1 MGSLR
6 HLYRW
11 NFVAKQIGWKRAPS
25 IDLPP
30 AASNRAPLVARRHAH
45 RVAFSGAKPGEP
57 YRIYVIPADGGRP
70 EQLSSGENELDPTW
84 SRDGIELMFGV
95 LPTDDPKSAKI
106 MLLDLKTRVL
116 TQIGRASCRERV

>member
-30 AASNRAPLVARRHAH
+30 LQVTVPHWSPDGTRI
-45 RVAFSGAKPGEP
+45 AFSGAKPGEP

-84 SRDGIELMFGV
+84 SRDGNELMFGV
-95 LPTDDPKSAKI
+95 LPTDDPKSAKV
-106 MLLDLKTRVL
+106 MLLDLKKHAL
-116 TQIGRASCRERV
+116 TQVWGSQGICC